1 MTTARRISNRPK
13 SADSTEHAITR
24 GGYVGT
30 HPNPITISGRD
41 LTVKHLVAVA
51 RQQAKIDFDNL
62 VGGAVESS
70 RSFLDQLLDQEEVI
84 YGVNTGYGGNVKF
97 LIPYTEINKHQENL
111 LRFLSCG
118 TGAPFPSDVIRGSI
132 LLRVNALSKGFSAI
146 RMSTLSRLCDLLN
159 LDIVPIVPRYG
170 SVGAS
175 GDLIPSAYIAR
186 ALLGEG
192 MVWLEGRE
200 MKASEA
206 LQQVGLSPIELKA
219 KEGLALVNGTSVMTS
234 VAALAIHDTEY
245 LTKLC
250 VAAVALCAE
259 SLQATTD
266 PFEESI
272 HKVKNHPG
280 QLEVARLL
288 RDFTEGSAFILE
300 LESLREE
307 MRGYHQRT
315 DAAFELE
322 EAIQNPYSIRC
333 APQGLGP
340 IFDSLAFGKEVIER
354 EMNSV
359 NDNPLIDPHFRRV
372 YHTGNFYGGHIARV
386 MDGVKIDLANLAN
399 WISALMAMIVDPR
412 FSNGLPP
419 NLSEKPGLSSGFKGM
434 QISLTSLICACRQMA
449 GPSSIHTLPTEQY
462 NQDIVSLGLHSATT
476 AMDMIHLTR
485 DAIAILLIA
494 LCQCIDLRFAKNGDG
509 RMGKGTQLVYEE
521 IRRQV
526 EFLESDRPMDQ
537 DINRVSQSIQQRSFD
552 ILPMP

>member
-1 MTTARRISNRPK
+1 M
-13 SADSTEHAITR
+13 D
-24 GGYVGT
+24 T
-30 HPNPITISGRD
+30 HRDPITISGQG
-41 LTVKHLVAVA
+41 LTIEHLVAVA
-51 RQQAKIDFDNL
+51 RQKAQISFDNI
-62 VGGAVESS
+62 VRSAVESS
-70 RSFLDQLLDQEEVI
+70 RNFLDQMLDQEEVI
-84 YGVNTGYGGNVKF
+84 YGVNTGYGGNVRF
-97 LIPYTEINKHQENL
+97 LIPNAEINKHQENL
-111 LRFLSCG
+111 LRFLCCG
-118 TGAPFPSDVIRGSI
+118 TGAAFPSDVVRGSI
-132 LLRVNALSKGFSAI
+132 LLRANALSKGYSAI
-146 RMSTLSRLCDLLN
+146 RMSTLSILGELLN
-159 LDIVPIVPRYG
+159 SDIVPIVPRYG

-192 MVWLEGRE
+192 MVWFQGQE

-206 LQQVGLSPIELKA
+206 LRQVGLSPIELKA

-234 VAALAIHDTEY
+234 VAALALHDAGY
-245 LTKLC
+245 LAKLC

-259 SLQATTD
+259 SLEATTD

-307 MRGYHQRT
+307 LRGDHHT
-315 DAAFELE
+315 VDAAFELE
-322 EAIQNPYSIRC
+322 EAIQNPYSLRC

-340 IFDSLAFGKEVIER
+340 IFDSLAFGREVIER

-359 NDNPLIDPHFRRV
+359 NDNPLVDPHFRRV

-386 MDGVKIDLANLAN
+386 MDGVKLDLANLAN
-399 WISALMAMIVDPR
+399 WINALMAMIVDPR

-419 NLSEKPGLSSGFKGM
+419 NLSVKPGLSSGFKGM
-434 QISLTSLICACRQMA
+434 QLSLTSLTCACRQMA

-476 AMDMIHLTR
+476 AMEMVRLTR
-485 DAIAILLIA
+485 DATAILLIA
-494 LCQCIDLRFAKNGDG
+494 LCQCIDLRRAKSGDA
-509 RMGKGTQLVYEE
+509 RMGNGTQRIYEE
-521 IRRQV
+521 IRKQV
-526 EFLESDRPMDQ
+526 EFLDSDRPMDR
-537 DINRVSQSIQQRSFD
+537 DIDQVSESIRQRSFD
-552 ILPMP
+552 VLDKFRGMGMEFGL

>member
-1 MTTARRISNRPK
+1 M
-13 SADSTEHAITR
+13 D
-24 GGYVGT
+24 T
-30 HPNPITISGRD
+30 HQDPITISGQG
-41 LTVKHLVAVA
+41 LTIEHLVAVA
-51 RQQAKIDFDNL
+51 RQKAQIDFDNI
-62 VGGAVESS
+62 VRGAVESS
-70 RSFLDQLLDQEEVI
+70 RNFLDQMLDREEVI
-84 YGVNTGYGGNVKF
+84 YGVNTGYGGNVRF
-97 LIPYTEINKHQENL
+97 LIPHAEVNKHQENL
-111 LRFLSCG
+111 LRFLCCG
-118 TGAPFPSDVIRGSI
+118 TGAPFPSDVVRGSI
-132 LLRVNALSKGFSAI
+132 LLRANALSKGYSAI
-146 RMSTLSRLCDLLN
+146 RMSTLSRLAELLN
-159 LDIVPIVPRYG
+159 SDIVPIVPRYG

-192 MVWLEGRE
+192 MVWFQGQE

-206 LQQVGLSPIELKA
+206 LRQVGLSPIELKA

-234 VAALAIHDTEY
+234 IAALVIHDAEY
-245 LTKLC
+245 LAKLC

-288 RDFTEGSAFILE
+288 RDFTEGSAYILE

-307 MRGYHQRT
+307 LRGDHHT
-315 DAAFELE
+315 VDAAFELE
-322 EAIQNPYSIRC
+322 EAIQNPYSLRC

-359 NDNPLIDPHFRRV
+359 NDNPLVDPHIRRV

-386 MDGVKIDLANLAN
+386 MDGMKLDLANLAN
-399 WISALMAMIVDPR
+399 WINALMSMIVDPR

-419 NLSEKPGLSSGFKGM
+419 NLSVKPGLSSGFKGM
-434 QISLTSLICACRQMA
+434 QISLTSLTCACRQMA

-462 NQDIVSLGLHSATT
+462 NQDIVSLGLHAATT
-476 AMDMIHLTR
+476 AMEMVHLARNAT
-485 DAIAILLIA
+485 AILLIA
-494 LCQCIDLRFAKNGDG
+494 LCQCIDLRRANSGDA
-509 RMGKGTQLVYEE
+509 RMGTGTQRIYEKV
-521 IRRQV
+521 RKQV
-526 EFLESDRPMDQ
+526 EFLDSDRAMDR
-537 DINRVSQSIQQRSFD
+537 DIGRVSESIQQRSFD
-552 ILPMP
+552 ALDKFKGRELEFSL

>member
-1 MTTARRISNRPK
+1 
-13 SADSTEHAITR
+13 
-24 GGYVGT
+24 VGT
-30 HPNPITISGRD
+30 HQDPITISGRD
-41 LTVKHLVAVA
+41 LTIKHLVMVA
-51 RQQAKIDFDNL
+51 RQQAKIDFGNL
-62 VGGAVESS
+62 VESAVESS
-70 RSFLDQLLDQEEVI
+70 RNILDQMLDQEEVI

-97 LIPYTEINKHQENL
+97 LIPHTEVNQHQENL

-146 RMSTLSRLCDLLN
+146 RMSTLSRLSDLLN

-192 MVWLEGRE
+192 MVWFQGQEI
-200 MKASEA
+200 KASEA
-206 LQQVGLSPIELKA
+206 LRQVGLSAIELKA

-234 VAALAIHDTEY
+234 VAALALHDAEY

-266 PFEESI
+266 PFEEII

-288 RDFTEGSAFILE
+288 RAFTEGSKFLLE

-307 MRGYHQRT
+307 LRGDHRGGVAT
-315 DAAFELE
+315 FELE
-322 EAIQNPYSIRC
+322 AAIQNPYSLRC

-340 IFDSLAFGKEVIER
+340 IFDSLVFGKEVIER

-359 NDNPLIDPHFRRV
+359 NDNPLVDPHFRRV
-372 YHTGNFYGGHIARV
+372 HHTGNFYGGHIARV
-386 MDGVKIDLANLAN
+386 MDGMKIDLANLAN

-419 NLSEKPGLSSGFKGM
+419 NLAEKPGLNSGFKGM
-434 QISLTSLICACRQMA
+434 QISLTSLTCACRQMA

-476 AMDMIHLTR
+476 AMDMIHLVR
-485 DAIAILLIA
+485 DATAILLIA
-494 LCQCIDLRFAKNGDG
+494 LCQCIDLRCAKGGNV
-509 RMGKGTQLVYEE
+509 RMGKGTQQIYEK
-521 IRRQV
+521 IRRRV

-537 DINRVSQSIQQRSFD
+537 DINQVSQLIQQRSFD
-552 ILPMP
+552 AFDILELGTFSRLKIKPSNEQLTK